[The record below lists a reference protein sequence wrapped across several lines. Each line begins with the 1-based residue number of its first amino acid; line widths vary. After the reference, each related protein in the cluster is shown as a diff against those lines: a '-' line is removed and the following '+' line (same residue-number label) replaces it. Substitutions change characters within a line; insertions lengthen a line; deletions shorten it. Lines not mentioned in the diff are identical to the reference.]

1 MVQTRSFD
9 RQEQYTN
16 SVHIDII
23 VAHYL
28 DLLLVSIRNSNIPK
42 NPKASIYLI
51 KILSNKFVRL
61 IGPAMSISYV
71 EQLSALESLFPLP
84 VAYELGV
91 IDKESTHSLTEPLN
105 LPFFPF
111 HCRGSIKTLLLTSRG
126 PSSHSASNT

>member
-1 MVQTRSFD
+1 MVQTSSFD

-16 SVHIDII
+16 SVHLDII

-28 DLLLVSIRNSNIPK
+28 DLLLVKIRNSNIPK
-42 NPKASIYLI
+42 NPKASIYLS

-71 EQLSALESLFPLP
+71 EQLSGLESLFPLP

-91 IDKESTHSLTEPLN
+91 IDKESTHGTTQLTFLSFSLPREHQDLVAYIPGTLFS
-105 LPFFPF
+105 L
-111 HCRGSIKTLLLTSRG
+111 CIK
-126 PSSHSASNT
+126 HMN